1 MNEIQNIKSMLGQ
14 YEKVMSDKES
24 IQNTC
29 ISPEIKAT
37 VYNDLQNRCDEVK
50 KKLLEMIKILPE
62 ITDKNSDNSKSKTE
76 KTIKI
81 ESIIDTNNDDQRK
94 SWKSNMSSKINAIYD
109 RKLDY
114 VTSKEVFKELYEYMT
129 NVYGIVW
136 EQDFKEWRRDNDG
149 IPKTL
154 DIIYNNSQYKS
165 IFDSILVDKYNNILK
180 VHPDKLS
187 VKEIIEPLVR
197 KNQDKSNGGCATL
210 KKVYLHMENYYNIN
224 WDKHMKKYFKENGIQ
239 PKTKSDLLYWNHG
252 LIERFRMSVND
263 MVQV

>member
-14 YEKVMSDKES
+14 YEKVMSDKEF
-24 IQNTC
+24 IKNTC
-29 ISPEIKAT
+29 ISPEIKIT

-50 KKLLEMIKILPE
+50 KKLLEMIKILPD
-62 ITDKNSDNSKSKTE
+62 IIGKNSDNSQNKTE

-94 SWKSNMSSKINAIYD
+94 LWKSNMSSKINAIYD

-165 IFDSILVDKYNNILK
+165 IFDSILVDKYSNILK
-180 VHPDKLS
+180 LHPFALIASAVAVLIAGFIHLYNTNEEFRQSINDLW
-187 VKEIIEPLVR
+187 
-197 KNQDKSNGGCATL
+197 NNTL
-210 KKVYLHMENYYNIN
+210 KPIFQEMLDSI
-224 WDKHMKKYFKENGIQ
+224 
-239 PKTKSDLLYWNHG
+239 KTLWNEH
-252 LIERFRMSVND
+252 LKPFFD
-263 MVQV
+263 